1 MTRTKKSYSHVQ
13 TRRIEECSI
22 HIEQYGFAPARL
34 SDITVD
40 TVSLAVFDELLTRED
55 TAA

>member
-1 MTRTKKSYSHVQ
+1 MEDT
-13 TRRIEECSI
+13 
-22 HIEQYGFAPARL
+22 APSRL
-34 SDITVD
+34 NDIAVD